1 MEYINKQ
8 QLLNEINKTAQLFI
22 DEFSSIPES
31 QKDVLVDGVDR
42 TPSQMLAYQLGWL
55 NLVKS
60 WDDQELAGNSPV
72 LPAPGYKW
80 NRLGDLYQEFY
91 KTYQGFSLQELILSF
106 KQQINIWN
114 DWIESL
120 SEATLFIKD
129 ERNWTKPYP
138 EAWTVAKFIHINS
151 VAPFKSF
158 RTKIRKW
165 KRLNTAI

>member
-80 NRLGDLYQEFY
+80 NRLGDLYQKFY

-129 ERNWTKPYP
+129 ERNWTKPFP

>member
-129 ERNWTKPYP
+129 ERNWTKPFP

-165 KRLNTAI
+165 KKLNTAI

>member
-165 KRLNTAI
+165 KKLNTAI

>member
-1 MEYINKQ
+1 MGYTNKQ
-8 QLLNEINKTAQLFI
+8 QLLTEINKTAQLFI

-60 WDDQELAGNSPV
+60 WDDQELAGENPI

-80 NRLGDLYQEFY
+80 NRLGDLYHEFY
-91 KTYQGFSLQELILSF
+91 KTYQSLSLQELILSF
-106 KQQINIWN
+106 KQQIKIWN
-114 DWIESL
+114 NWIESL
-120 SEATLFIKD
+120 SETTLFTKD
-129 ERNWTKPYP
+129 DRNWTKPYP

-165 KRLNTAI
+165 KKLHTAI

>member
-1 MEYINKQ
+1 MGYTNKQ
-8 QLLNEINKTAQLFI
+8 QLLDEINKTANLFI

-31 QKDVLVDGVDR
+31 QKDVLIEGVDR
-42 TPSQMLAYQLGWL
+42 TPSQMIAYQLGWL

-60 WDDQELAGNSPV
+60 WDDQELAGNTPI

-91 KTYQGFSLQELILSF
+91 KTYQGLSLNELILSF
-106 KQQINIWN
+106 KQQIDVWN
-114 DWIESL
+114 HWIKSL
-120 SEATLFIKD
+120 SEATLFTKD
-129 ERNWTKPYP
+129 NRNWTKPYP

-165 KRLNTAI
+165 KKLSTAI